1 MSTATLS
8 PWLSNV
14 EPDQT
19 NIRAFMDNLMAKNQ
33 PMEQTRWLQSNIDS
47 LFYVGCMQFINQ
59 YYNYTPTNAT
69 QQFYFNFIQQ
79 CVNMVTGYARQHQKS
94 MLYIPTDGS
103 SSATTDQYTR
113 LILNQMHSQRLFEQI
128 EKAKE
133 LSAVSGMVMVQP
145 YLNFQKGDLAQG
157 DLALKIW
164 EYNTF
169 IVDPFYREGAD
180 ASDCEYCWFQE
191 YISRDEAYER
201 FGEQGLAV
209 APLQGSPQTYGRFYF
224 LPENNSLYRNNLY
237 VLSYIWYKWK
247 SKTKKFYSKMMNQY
261 FDIPKQNSFDPML
274 YQIPDL
280 EVQEVS
286 EPVWK
291 LATVLNDQLIWQ
303 GENPT
308 GVRGKCPF
316 VPVFWN
322 YNPEINQYDYRV
334 RSLVRCMRDSN
345 FLFNRRVILNHMISE
360 GNINAG
366 WKRKI
371 GAVAN
376 EDNLRK
382 TNTSYDIVIND
393 GFELTDIEKI
403 RPNEVPA
410 SDMQLADQLQQM
422 IFGVSGI
429 NMENWSGQDDTQ
441 ISSLTALIKQ
451 AANLTVLQKYFD
463 QWDTAQSLIGER
475 LLELIINNWNEYKVA
490 SIINEKPTEQFF
502 SPSFAKYKVI
512 VEEGLNTPTQK
523 SMQAR
528 QMMDINQMFGREVF
542 SPSKII
548 PLLNISGKDDVLKDL
563 QEQEQMM
570 QAHQQHDQM
579 VAQSLEEAKLK
590 ELYSKAVSN
599 IAIAKERVGR
609 SESDIGLYEER
620 ISKIATNRALTTKA
634 KTEALAKL
642 MEVIQRYGDLE
653 AHLKLNELQG
663 LDSLEKS
670 NEEQEK
676 REVQKTAMS
685 NDFMVQMLAGLGGES
700 KNQGQAMGQ

>member
-79 CVNMVTGYARQHQKS
+79 CVNMVTGYDRQHEKS
-94 MLYIPTDGS
+94 ILYIPTDGS
-103 SSATTDQYTR
+103 SSQTTDQYTR
-113 LILNQMHSQRLFEQI
+113 LIMNQMHSQRLAEQI
-128 EKAKE
+128 HKAKE
-133 LSAVSGMVMVQP
+133 LAAVSGMVMVQP
-145 YLNFQKGDLAQG
+145 YINFQKGDLAQG
-157 DLALKIW
+157 DLDLKIW

-169 IVDPFYREGAD
+169 IVDPFYRESAD

-201 FGEQGLAV
+201 FGERGLAV

-247 SKTKKFYSKMMNQY
+247 SKTKKFYSKTLNQY
-261 FDIPKQNSFDPML
+261 FEIPKNDSFDPML

-316 VPVFWN
+316 IPVFWN

-360 GNINAG
+360 GNINSG

-382 TNTSYDIVIND
+382 TNGSYDIVIND
-393 GFELTDIEKI
+393 GYELSDIEKI
-403 RPNEVPA
+403 VPNAVPE
-410 SDMQLADQLQQM
+410 SDMALAEQLRDM

-429 NMENWSGQDDTQ
+429 NMENWSGQEDKQ

-463 QWDTAQSLIGER
+463 QWDTATSLIGER
-475 LLELIINNWNEYKVA
+475 MLELVINNWNEYKVA
-490 SIINEKPTEQFF
+490 TIINEQPSEQFF

-512 VEEGLNTPTQK
+512 VEEGVNTPTQK
-523 SMQAR
+523 TMQAR
-528 QMMDINQMFGREVF
+528 QMLEINQMFGREVF
-542 SPSKII
+542 SPSKIV
-548 PLLNISGKDDVLKDL
+548 PLLNISGKDEVVKDL
-563 QEQEQMM
+563 MQQEQMM
-570 QAHQQHDQM
+570 QAHQQHEQM
-579 VAQSLEEAKLK
+579 VMQSVEEAKLK
-590 ELYSKAVSN
+590 ELYSKAVAN
-599 IAIAKERVGR
+599 IAVAKERVGR
-609 SESDIGLYEER
+609 SESDLGLYEER

-642 MEVIQRYGDLE
+642 MEVIQKYGDLE
-653 AHLKLNELQG
+653 AHLKMNELQG
-663 LDSLEKS
+663 MDAR
-670 NEEQEK
+670 EEVKEDQEK

-685 NDFMVQMLAGLGGES
+685 NDFMVQMLAGMGG
-700 KNQGQAMGQ
+700 QQR

>member
-79 CVNMVTGYARQHQKS
+79 CVNMVTGYSRQHQKS
-94 MLYIPTDGS
+94 ILYVPTDGT

-113 LILNQMHSQRLFEQI
+113 LIMNQMHSQRLQEQI

-133 LSAVSGMVMVQP
+133 LSAVSGLVMIQP

-157 DLALKIW
+157 DLDLKIW

-169 IVDPFYREGAD
+169 IVDPFYRESADMAD
-180 ASDCEYCWFQE
+180 AEYIWLQE
-191 YISRDEAYER
+191 YISREEAYER
-201 FGEQGLAV
+201 FGDKGLAV

-247 SKTKKFYSKMMNQY
+247 SKTKKFYSKTLNQY
-261 FDIPKQNSFDPML
+261 FEIPKNESFDPQL

-280 EVQEVS
+280 EVQEVT

-308 GVRGKCPF
+308 GIRGKCPLI
-316 VPVFWN
+316 PVFWN
-322 YNPEINQYDYRV
+322 YNPEINQYDYRS

-366 WKRKI
+366 WKRKS

-382 TNTSYDIVIND
+382 TNTSYDIVINE
-393 GFELTDIEKI
+393 GYELSDIEKI
-403 RPNEVPA
+403 RPNEVPP
-410 SDMQLADQLQQM
+410 SDMQLADQLRDM

-429 NMENWSGQDDTQ
+429 NMENWSGQDDKQ

-463 QWDTAQSLIGER
+463 QWDTMQSLIGER
-475 LLELIINNWNEYKVA
+475 FIEIVINNWNEYKVA
-490 SIINEKPTEQFF
+490 TIINEQPTEQFF
-502 SPSFAKYKVI
+502 SPSFAKYKVLI
-512 VEEGLNTPTQK
+512 EEGINTPTQK
-523 SMQAR
+523 TMQAR
-528 QMMDINQMFGREVF
+528 QMLEINEMFGREVF
-542 SPSKII
+542 SPSKIV
-548 PLLNISGKDDVLKDL
+548 PLLNITGKDEVVKDL
-563 QEQEQMM
+563 QQQEQML
-570 QAHQQHDQM
+570 QAHQQHEQM

-590 ELYSKAVSN
+590 EMYSKAVSN
-599 IAIAKERVGR
+599 IAVAKERVGR
-609 SESDIGLYEER
+609 SESDLGLYEER

-634 KTEALAKL
+634 KTEALSKL
-642 MEVIQRYGDLE
+642 MEVVQKYGDLE
-653 AHLKLNELQG
+653 AHLKMNELQG
-663 LDSLEKS
+663 MDAH
-670 NEEQEK
+670 EELKEDQEK
-676 REVQKTAMS
+676 REVQKTAIS
-685 NDFMVQMLAGLGGES
+685 NDFMVQMLAGMGG
-700 KNQGQAMGQ
+700 KQNQR

>member
-1 MSTATLS
+1 MSTSTLS

-59 YYNYTPTNAT
+59 YYNYSPSNAT

-79 CVNMVTGYARQHQKS
+79 CVNMVTGYSRQHQKS
-94 MLYIPTDGS
+94 ILYVPTDGTS
-103 SSATTDQYTR
+103 SQTTDQYTR
-113 LILNQMHSQRLFEQI
+113 LVMNQMHSQRLQEQI

-133 LSAVSGMVMVQP
+133 LSAISGLVMVQP

-157 DLALKIW
+157 DLDLKIW

-169 IVDPFYREGAD
+169 IVDPFYRESAD

-201 FGEQGLAV
+201 FGDQGLAV

-247 SKTKKFYSKMMNQY
+247 SKTKKFYSKTLNQY
-261 FDIPKQNSFDPML
+261 FEIPKNNSFDPML

-308 GVRGKCPF
+308 GARGKCPF
-316 VPVFWN
+316 IPVFWN
-322 YNPEINQYDYRV
+322 YNPEINQYDYRS

-360 GNINAG
+360 GNVNSG

-382 TNTSYDIVIND
+382 TTGIYDIIIND
-393 GFELTDIEKI
+393 GYELTDIEKI
-403 RPNEVPA
+403 KPNEVPA
-410 SDMQLADQLQQM
+410 SDMALADQLQQM

-429 NMENWSGQDDTQ
+429 NMENWSGQEDKQ

-475 LLELIINNWNEYKVA
+475 WLELVINNWNEYKVA
-490 SIINEKPTEQFF
+490 TIINEQPTEQFF

-512 VEEGLNTPTQK
+512 IEEGVNTPTQK
-523 SMQAR
+523 TMQAR
-528 QMMDINQMFGREVF
+528 QMLEINQMFGREVF
-542 SPSKII
+542 SPSKIV
-548 PLLNISGKDDVLKDL
+548 PLLNLSGKDEIVKDM
-563 QEQEQMM
+563 QEQEKMM
-570 QAHQQHDQM
+570 QAHQQHEQM
-579 VAQSLEEAKLK
+579 VAQSVEEAKLK
-590 ELYSKAVSN
+590 ELYSKAVAN
-599 IAIAKERVGR
+599 IAVAKERVGR
-609 SESDIGLYEER
+609 SESDLGLYEER

-642 MEVIQRYGDLE
+642 MEVIQKYGDLE
-653 AHLKLNELQG
+653 AHLKMNE
-663 LDSLEKS
+663 LDSLDTAAQGEEEREKS
-670 NEEQEK
+670 
-676 REVQKTAMS
+676 EVQKTAMS
-685 NDFMVQMLAGLGGES
+685 NDFMVQMLAGIGG
-700 KNQGQAMGQ
+700 Q

>member
-59 YYNYTPTNAT
+59 YYNYTPTNAQ

-79 CVNMVTGYARQHQKS
+79 VINMVTGYSRQHRKS
-94 MLYIPTDGS
+94 ILYVPTDGS
-103 SSATTDQYTR
+103 SSQTTDQYTR
-113 LILNQMHSQRLFEQI
+113 LIMNQMHSLRLDEQI
-128 EKAKE
+128 DKAKE

-145 YLNFQKGDLAQG
+145 FLDFSKGDLAQG
-157 DLALKIW
+157 DLGLKIW
-164 EYNTF
+164 EYNSF
-169 IVDPFYREGAD
+169 IVDPFYRD
-180 ASDCEYCWFQE
+180 SASMDDCQYIWCQE
-191 YISRDEAYER
+191 YISREEAYER
-201 FGEQGLAV
+201 FGEKGLQV

-237 VLSYIWYKWK
+237 VTSYIWYKWK
-247 SKTKKFYSKMMNQY
+247 EKTKKLYSPTLNQY
-261 FDIPKQNSFDPML
+261 FEIPKNNSFDPML

-280 EVQEVS
+280 DVREVM

-291 LATVLNDQLIWQ
+291 LAVVLNDQLVWQ

-308 GVRGKCPF
+308 GIRGKCPL
-316 VPVFWN
+316 VPCFWN

-345 FLFNRRVILNHMISE
+345 FLLNRRVILNHQISE
-360 GNINAG
+360 GNINSG

-382 TNTSYDIVIND
+382 TNGTYDIVIND

-403 RPNEVPA
+403 IPNAVPE
-410 SDMQLADQLQQM
+410 SDMALAEQLRSF

-429 NMENWSGQDDTQ
+429 DMENWSGQDDKQ

-463 QWDTAQSLIGER
+463 QWDTFQSLIGER
-475 LLELIINNWNEYKVA
+475 MLELVINNWNEYKV
-490 SIINEKPTEQFF
+490 STIINEQPTEQFF
-502 SPSFAKYKVI
+502 SPSFAKYKVM
-512 VEEGLNTPTQK
+512 VEEGINTPTQK
-523 SMQAR
+523 SMQAK
-528 QMMDINQMFGREVF
+528 QMLEVNQMFGREVF
-542 SPSKII
+542 SPSKIV
-548 PLLNISGKDDVLKDL
+548 PLLNISGKDQVVKDL

-570 QAHQQHDQM
+570 QAQQQHSEQLAHAVED
-579 VAQSLEEAKLK
+579 AKLK
-590 ELYSKAVSN
+590 ELYSKAAMN
-599 IAIAKERVGR
+599 IANAKERLGR
-609 SESDIGLYEER
+609 VDSNLGLYEER
-620 ISKIATNRALTTKA
+620 LSMINRNDSMSQKD
-634 KTEALAKL
+634 KVEALGKL
-642 MEVIQRYGDLE
+642 IEITTAYGDLE
-653 AHLKLNELQG
+653 ASLKMNDLQTIG
-663 LDSLEKS
+663 NADEMKEERAKQDVKRQSL
-670 NEEQEK
+670 
-676 REVQKTAMS
+676 S
-685 NDFMVQMLAGLGGES
+685 NDFLAQMLAGRG
-700 KNQGQAMGQ
+700 NQQVQGQ